1 MEWGLERGSSQG
13 SGADWAARREAVAVG
28 AVQRGR
34 RVRGVAGAVQKD
46 RREAAAGRRPC
57 SIVDTEDLRWV
68 GKCGK
73 INRIKLSIK
82 NETNLVKN

>member
-34 RVRGVAGAVQKD
+34 RVRGVVGAVQKG
-46 RREAAAGRRPC
+46 RRGAAAGRRPC
-57 SIVDTEDLRWV
+57 SIVDTRRILDGV
-68 GKCGK
+68 GSVYK
-73 INRIKLSIK
+73 IIKK
-82 NETNLVKN
+82 